1 MNEFS
6 LAPRFSLV
14 TRLRRMSHSISLN
27 RSSSILTLSQSK
39 RLFTLLDNPI
49 LISSTQTS
57 TCLTVIPYWFLIR
70 LKQQARLN
78 GLFLNEI
85 RLTGGAASFVL
96 DPTGDLAYRDLD
108 FFISVDDVASEST
121 WNQIKQTVFT
131 SLTSN
136 NEKSN
141 EFYTEKIIRIVN
153 DYDRWALIS
162 LRNAEGRNLELV
174 MKQNETKYSS
184 FLLLEICRTNE
195 TSISIFC

>member
-1 MNEFS
+1 
-6 LAPRFSLV
+6 
-14 TRLRRMSHSISLN
+14 MSHSNSLN

-49 LISSTQTS
+49 LISSTNTS

-108 FFISVDDVASEST
+108 FFISIDDIAAEST

-153 DYDRWALIS
+153 DHDRWALIS

-174 MKQNETKYSS
+174 TKQNQFLVLFFSTFS
-184 FLLLEICRTNE
+184 FRNLSNK
-195 TSISIFC
+195 